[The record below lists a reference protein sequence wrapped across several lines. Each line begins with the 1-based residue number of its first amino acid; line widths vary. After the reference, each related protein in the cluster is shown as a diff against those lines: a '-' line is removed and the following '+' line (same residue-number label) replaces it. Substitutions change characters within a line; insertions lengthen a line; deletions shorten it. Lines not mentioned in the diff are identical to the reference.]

1 MTAEEV
7 AHAWTKLQ
15 SFLGRRERPKPAAI
29 APFVRNARIV
39 ALFNDSLEFIDVRTT
54 DRALLFGPIE
64 RHIGRSAY
72 DILPISL
79 AEKLHR
85 ATYAVRRTGE
95 PASFDY
101 HTHLT
106 AGTTT
111 VMRLG
116 DGVWM
121 AYEQKR
127 AMP

>member
-1 MTAEEV
+1 M
-7 AHAWTKLQ
+7 
-15 SFLGRRERPKPAAI
+15 GRRRERPARAAI
-29 APFVRNARIV
+29 APFVRGARVVVI
-39 ALFNDSLEFIDVRTT
+39 FNDHLEFLDVRTT
-54 DRALLFGPIE
+54 DRALLFGPAE
-64 RHIGRSAY
+64 HQIGRSAY
-72 DILPISL
+72 DVLPISL

-121 AYEQKR
+121 AYERKR
-127 AMP
+127 ATP